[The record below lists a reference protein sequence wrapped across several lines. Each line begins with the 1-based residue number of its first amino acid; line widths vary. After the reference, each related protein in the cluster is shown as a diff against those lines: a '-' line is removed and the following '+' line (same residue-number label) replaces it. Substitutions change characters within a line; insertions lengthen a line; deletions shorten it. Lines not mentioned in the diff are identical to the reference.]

1 MTWKTAFGAG
11 LYFAFFMLCVL
22 TILWWHRSKRKYRL
36 PFGNELRLLRGP
48 GETQLKRYHR
58 SEQDMLIWAV
68 VAGGMPVLAA
78 AAMLQWMAR
87 FPIVIQWIW
96 LVLTIALFIATFLF
110 AARWFARKAQA
121 AFNQYLGY
129 FGERIVAESLEPL
142 KQEGWLI
149 FHDVPAK
156 NNGTS
161 FNLDHVAVGPGGI
174 HVIETKTR
182 RTGGARPG
190 FDDHTVYFDGHEL
203 VWPWGEDSHGLGQAE
218 QHAEWLASQIERDV
232 DERLRVTP
240 VLVLPGWVVDR
251 KPSQEPRLCLVA
263 NPKMLPDLL
272 AREQNLLTRQQIDAV
287 AATLESR
294 CRDVEY

>member
-1 MTWKTAFGAG
+1 
-11 LYFAFFMLCVL
+11 
-22 TILWWHRSKRKYRL
+22 
-36 PFGNELRLLRGP
+36 
-48 GETQLKRYHR
+48 
-58 SEQDMLIWAV
+58 
-68 VAGGMPVLAA
+68 
-78 AAMLQWMAR
+78 
-87 FPIVIQWIW
+87 
-96 LVLTIALFIATFLF
+96 
-110 AARWFARKAQA
+110 
-121 AFNQYLGY
+121 
-129 FGERIVAESLEPL
+129 L
-142 KQEGWLI
+142 KQEGWQI

-218 QHAEWLASQIERDV
+218 QHAEWLANQIERDV